1 MRPDIIV
8 ENAFGTYLFS
18 AGTEQGRRWLAE
30 RSVAGKCQCLGKFVS
45 VNDEEAARDL
55 VDAAVADGLDVAE

>member
-1 MRPDIIV
+1 M
-8 ENAFGTYLFS
+8 
-18 AGTEQGRRWLAE
+18 AE